1 MVEPVLIVKDLRKYF
16 PVTRTLLDMIRGHS
30 QEYIRAVDGISFT
43 IKKGETL
50 SLIGESGCGKTTTGR
65 LVLRLEEP
73 SGGQIIFKGR
83 DITKLARKELRPLRR
98 YMQMIYQDPY
108 ASLNPRIKI
117 GDQIAEPLI
126 IHGLATQREAREQV
140 LAMLKR
146 VGLTPPEEFYER
158 LPHHLSG
165 GQRQRVVIA
174 RAMILKP
181 EFIVADEAV
190 SMIDVSMRAS
200 ILDLLE
206 SFRREYQLS
215 TLFITHDIGVG
226 RIVSNRIAVMYIGKI
241 VEIGP
246 TEEVINNPAHPYT
259 KALID
264 AVPSIRRRERKRLKI
279 RGDVPDPKNPPPG
292 CRFHTRCP
300 FATEDCSLAEPSIT
314 KVGQDHYV
322 ACINPISS

>member
-1 MVEPVLIVKDLRKYF
+1 
-16 PVTRTLLDMIRGHS
+16 
-30 QEYIRAVDGISFT
+30 
-43 IKKGETL
+43 
-50 SLIGESGCGKTTTGR
+50 
-65 LVLRLEEP
+65 
-73 SGGQIIFKGR
+73 
-83 DITKLARKELRPLRR
+83 
-98 YMQMIYQDPY
+98 MQMIYQDPY

-117 GDQIAEPLI
+117 GDQIAEPLLV
-126 IHGLATQREAREQV
+126 HGLATPREAREQV

-146 VGLTPPEEFYER
+146 VGLTPPKEFYER

-226 RIVSNRIAVMYIGKI
+226 RIVSDRIAVMYLGKI

-246 TEEVINNPAHPYT
+246 TEEVINKPAHPYT

-279 RGDVPDPKNPPPG
+279 KGDVPDPKNPPPG

-300 FATEDCSLAEPSIT
+300 FATKHCSEEEPRLTEISP
-314 KVGQDHYV
+314 GHFV
-322 ACINPISS
+322 ACFNPLK

>member
-1 MVEPVLIVKDLRKYF
+1 MVEPVLIIKDLRKYF

-30 QEYIRAVDGISFT
+30 QEYVRAVDGISFK

-73 SGGQIIFKGR
+73 SSGQIIFKGR
-83 DITKLARKELRPLRR
+83 DITRLTRKELRPLRR

-126 IHGLATQREAREQV
+126 VHGLATPREAREQV
-140 LAMLKR
+140 LAMLER
-146 VGLTPPEEFYER
+146 VGLTPPEEFYGR

-165 GQRQRVVIA
+165 GQKQRVVIA

-206 SFRREYQLS
+206 SFRREYWLS
-215 TLFITHDIGVG
+215 TLFITHDISVG
-226 RIVSNRIAVMYIGKI
+226 RIVSDRIAVMYLGKI

-246 TEEVINNPAHPYT
+246 TEEVINSPAHPYT

-264 AVPSIRRRERKRLKI
+264 AVPSIRKRERERLKI
-279 RGDVPDPKNPPPG
+279 KGDVPDPKNPPPG

-300 FATEDCSLAEPSIT
+300 FATRECSSSEPEMIR
-314 KVGQDHYV
+314 VGPEHYV
-322 ACINPISS
+322 ACRSPISQ